1 MFFFQYRKEVN
12 KKIQKLKKADLF
24 FVSFLVLLSFFLYW
38 PSCWYS
44 HSPVDDWNY
53 LRELDVSDLSDVN
66 VLKYVFS
73 PILDL
78 HSPFVMF
85 SFYLDRVLWGHEVLV
100 WGLHI
105 TNLLLY
111 LCSIVLLYK
120 FLRIIRFRYSDT
132 SEVLKFSP
140 LGAAFAAA
148 VWCLHP
154 QRVESVA
161 WIAERKDLL
170 LIIVFFLTMI
180 CFIKDLRKK
189 RFSLSAFLLFLISF
203 SIKPMLISLPLLIFV
218 WMILE
223 AGSFRVLK
231 KFKIWLPYVVFV
243 AFAGAGYVFQSR
255 TIFFGDENGDIG
267 LRIIL
272 FFWRIS
278 NYFISAIIPENLMP
292 FYPYY
297 TDSSSNSGIFI
308 FLCVYAALIIL
319 SFYSRIM
326 RNCFLPLFFLFPFAL
341 LPVCIFRIGNVD
353 WADRYNLIPSLFLLI
368 PAVLSL
374 QLLIRNRK
382 FHITLVLIVY
392 SSVYPVWLLDKTVL
406 YLPVFKGGDNCLKAS
421 VQNVEKPNH
430 RVVFPLAIN
439 YFENEN
445 FQKVREYVQILSN
458 CSSEKRKFIR
468 DEIFVFSAGMNA
480 LLEYKTGETDR
491 GGEKI
496 TTFLFSPQVDYCG
509 TVANGFIDLIAENA
523 IHWNMKKNNAENVI
537 RICRITARFSKYEG
551 TPQAMH
557 ALYCLI
563 KNNLE
568 TAEKKIKEVE
578 KKNRSHYMLSY
589 LKRLLYKNKK
599 NLKK

>member
-12 KKIQKLKKADLF
+12 KKIQKLKKTELF
-24 FVSFLVLLSFFLYW
+24 FVSFLVLSSFFLYL
-38 PSCWYS
+38 PSCWYPIS
-44 HSPVDDWNY
+44 VVDDWNY
-53 LRELDVSDLSDVN
+53 LRDLFVSDLSDIN

-73 PILDL
+73 PILFL

-85 SFYLDRVLWGHEVLV
+85 SFYLDRVLWGHEVFV
-100 WGLHI
+100 CGLHI

-111 LCSIVLLYK
+111 LCSIILMYK
-120 FLRIIRFRYSDT
+120 FLRMTRFRYSRT

-148 VWCLHP
+148 VWCWHP

-170 LIIVFFLTMI
+170 LVIVFFLTLI
-180 CFIKDLRKK
+180 CFIKDLRKN

-203 SIKPMLISLPLLIFV
+203 SIKPMLISLPLVICV
-218 WMILE
+218 WMMLE
-223 AGSFRVLK
+223 TGSCRVLK
-231 KFKIWLPYVVFV
+231 KFRIWLPYAAFV
-243 AFAGAGYVFQSR
+243 AIAGAVYVFQSR
-255 TIFFGDENGDIG
+255 TSICEDENGDIG

-278 NYFISAIIPENLMP
+278 NYFISAIIPENCLP

-297 TDSSSNSGIFI
+297 TDNSSVFCIVI
-308 FLCVYAALIIL
+308 FLCVYAALIII
-319 SFYSRIM
+319 SFYSRII
-326 RNCFLPLFFLFPFAL
+326 RNCFLPLFLLFPLSL

-368 PAVLSL
+368 PFVLSL
-374 QLLIRNRK
+374 QMLIRNRK
-382 FHITLVLIVY
+382 IHITLMLIVY
-392 SSVYPVWLLDKTVL
+392 SFLYPVWLFNKTVF
-406 YLPVFKGGDNCLKAS
+406 YLPVFKGYNCCKAS
-421 VQNVEKPNH
+421 VQNIEKPNH

-439 YFENEN
+439 YFENKN
-445 FQKVREYVQILSN
+445 FSKVRKYVQILSN

-468 DEIFVFSAGMNA
+468 EEILAFSSGMNA
-480 LLEYKTGETDR
+480 LLEYKTGETDL
-491 GGEKI
+491 GGKKI
-496 TTFLFSPQVDYCG
+496 TDFFFSPQVNYCG
-509 TVANGFIDLIAENA
+509 SVTTGFIDLLAENA
-523 IHWNMKKNNAENVI
+523 IHWNMKKNNTEDVI
-537 RICRITARFSKYEG
+537 RICRITARLSNYEG

-563 KNNLE
+563 KKNLE
-568 TAEKKIKEVE
+568 TAGKKINEVE
-578 KKNRSHYMLSY
+578 KVNRSHYMLLY
-589 LKRLLYKNKK
+589 LKRLLHKNKQ